1 MDPSIPNED
10 ERTKLQKMAV
20 DFKFTIINI
29 IILSGIYW
37 VVRYLLD
44 QYPVIQIAVYI
55 TILVAIF
62 FLLLKMALLNKCP
75 RCSSWGT
82 PIMGSNCPKC
92 SLRLDPSY
100 KENLIDQKITQQK
113 N

>member
-10 ERTKLQKMAV
+10 ERRKLQKMAMN
-20 DFKFTIINI
+20 FKLTIINI

-37 VVRYLLD
+37 IVRYLLD

-55 TILVAIF
+55 TILFATF
-62 FLLLKMALLNKCP
+62 FLLLKMVLLNKCP

-82 PIMGSNCPKC
+82 PIMGGNCPKC
-92 SLRLDPSY
+92 GLLFSPPY
-100 KENLIDQKITQQK
+100 KER
-113 N
+113 

>member
-10 ERTKLQKMAV
+10 ERKKLQKMART
-20 DFKFTIINI
+20 FKFAIINI
-29 IILSGIYW
+29 IILCGIYW
-37 VVRYLLD
+37 IVRYLLD

-82 PIMGSNCPKC
+82 PIMGGNCPKC
-92 SLRLDPSY
+92 GLRLASSN
-100 KENLIDQKITQQK
+100 KSTQQK
-113 N
+113 S